1 MVNLSVEI
9 AGVKLKNPVM
19 PASGTFG
26 SGMMYSQFIDLSK
39 LGAVVVKGVSLAPWD
54 GNPACR
60 VAEATSGMLNSIGLQ
75 NPGAEAFLDTDLPF
89 LKRFGTKVIVN
100 ICGHSIE
107 EYEAVAQRFKA
118 EPVDMLELNISCPN
132 VAQGGIAF
140 GTDAKLVEKCV
151 SAVKLKSRQPVI
163 AKLSPNVTDITEIA
177 RAAEAGGADAISL
190 VNTLLGM
197 KIDIKKRA
205 PVLGNA
211 YGGLSGPAIM
221 PVAVRMTHQV
231 SRAVKLPIIGMGG
244 IASAEDAVEFMMA
257 GATAIAVGTANFKN
271 PKVMIDIIKGI
282 EDFMKET
289 GVDDVNDFR
298 KMLS

>member
-151 SAVKLKSRQPVI
+151 AAVKLKSRQPVI

-205 PVLGNA
+205 PVLGNV